1 MFIIIPL
8 QYTAVTWISEFA
20 ILSGP
25 AILPYT
31 SGILTAILPCMAY
44 DDDSKK
50 GYIFEFLNQPQMG
63 QQKLLYLDLRETTR
77 IVNSNLMRL
86 VDSDSE
92 KNMELGSVVLVL
104 DQHLT
109 HNSVH
114 TKVAVLKWIEHL
126 LSHLPNS
133 VSALFCIFIWY
144 FLVWFYIRCFN
155 KCRFYLIPRNYSRY
169 C

>member
-1 MFIIIPL
+1 
-8 QYTAVTWISEFA
+8 
-20 ILSGP
+20 
-25 AILPYT
+25 
-31 SGILTAILPCMAY
+31 MAY

-50 GYIFEFLNQPQMG
+50 GNYVYFIKCCFHPVCIGCLIIS
-63 QQKLLYLDLRETTR
+63 DLRETTR

-126 LSHLPNS
+126 LGHLPNS
-133 VSALFCIFIWY
+133 VGAWNTAFPLTQ
-144 FLVWFYIRCFN
+144 VFN
-155 KCRFYLIPRNYSRY
+155 LELIEF
-169 C
+169 

>member
-1 MFIIIPL
+1 
-8 QYTAVTWISEFA
+8 
-20 ILSGP
+20 
-25 AILPYT
+25 
-31 SGILTAILPCMAY
+31 
-44 DDDSKK
+44 
-50 GYIFEFLNQPQMG
+50 
-63 QQKLLYLDLRETTR
+63 
-77 IVNSNLMRL
+77 MRL

-133 VSALFCIFIWY
+133 VSALNTTLLINLINEIYELRFCPILKNY
-144 FLVWFYIRCFN
+144 FQFC
-155 KCRFYLIPRNYSRY
+155 
-169 C
+169 

>member
-1 MFIIIPL
+1 M
-8 QYTAVTWISEFA
+8 TWISEFA

-50 GYIFEFLNQPQMG
+50 GNCILILNFLLIR
-63 QQKLLYLDLRETTR
+63 KYSIYHLFISDLRETTR

-133 VSALFCIFIWY
+133 VKALNTIS
-144 FLVWFYIRCFN
+144 
-155 KCRFYLIPRNYSRY
+155 LIT
-169 C
+169 

>member
-1 MFIIIPL
+1 MM
-8 QYTAVTWISEFA
+8 TAKKVIKNDCNA
-20 ILSGP
+20 IQDIQSLLS
-25 AILPYT
+25 
-31 SGILTAILPCMAY
+31 
-44 DDDSKK
+44 
-50 GYIFEFLNQPQMG
+50 
-63 QQKLLYLDLRETTR
+63 LYADLRETTR

-86 VDSDSE
+86 VDCDSE

-133 VSALFCIFIWY
+133 VSQ
-144 FLVWFYIRCFN
+144 
-155 KCRFYLIPRNYSRY
+155 
-169 C
+169 